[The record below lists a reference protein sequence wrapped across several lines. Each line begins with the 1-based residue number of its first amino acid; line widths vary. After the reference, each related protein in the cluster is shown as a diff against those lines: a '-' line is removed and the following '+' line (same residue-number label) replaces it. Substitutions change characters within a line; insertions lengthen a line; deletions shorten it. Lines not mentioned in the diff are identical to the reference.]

1 MFFSDTLRPVLQ
13 IPVMMHSSPQL
24 SEERLERAMDMLK
37 EQYDKLRTQKNSTLT
52 DVKLLIATGKRTE
65 AKHKMRDVMMLN
77 KRITMSSTLR
87 QAMTQIKFELEDSR
101 LIKYS
106 INAMS
111 DVARQ
116 FNAHGSSLD
125 EFHTKITSAQD
136 QFAEQFSQLTDLRSL
151 LSEPLNV
158 QGIDDDEL
166 EEQLN
171 ALESSAF
178 EEEEEPF
185 PDAPR
190 TSVKMENVATEP
202 VRPENPMNRVLVQF
216 ETS

>member
-1 MFFSDTLRPVLQ
+1 
-13 IPVMMHSSPQL
+13 MHSSPQL

-37 EQYDKLRTQKNSTLT
+37 EQSDKLRAQKKNLLT
-52 DVKLLIATGKRTE
+52 DIRLLVATGKRTE
-65 AKHKMRDVMMLN
+65 AKHKMRDVLMLD
-77 KRITMSSTLR
+77 KRINMSFTLQ

-116 FNAHGSSLD
+116 FNAHGSNLD
-125 EFHTKITSAQD
+125 EFHSKIANAQD
-136 QFAEQFSQLTDLRSL
+136 QFAEQFSQLTDLRSI
-151 LSEPLNV
+151 LSEPLSV
-158 QGIDDDEL
+158 QGIEDDDL

-171 ALESSAF
+171 ALESGDFVDITESYPVAPTSRPHI
-178 EEEEEPF
+178 ELAMEEP
-185 PDAPR
+185 PKPQDA
-190 TSVKMENVATEP
+190 
-202 VRPENPMNRVLVQF
+202 MNRVLMQF